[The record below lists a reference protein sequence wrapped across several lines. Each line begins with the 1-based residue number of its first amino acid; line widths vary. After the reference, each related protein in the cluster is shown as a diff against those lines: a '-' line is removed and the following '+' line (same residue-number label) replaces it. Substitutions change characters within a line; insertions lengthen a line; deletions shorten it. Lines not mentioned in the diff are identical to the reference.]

1 MAKDQTLVIL
11 IAPNVS
17 EQMGGE
23 AIKALQIFREMAK
36 LHPDAIQI
44 THARCKTELVER
56 LGLSNVYFIDD
67 TGFSLTIWRSRIF
80 RVFLDTWFAY
90 HAIKLAEQIARERNL
105 TEHQVIIHQTEPNSP
120 VIPRIISVHHTN
132 VFGPINGNIYY
143 PAIFRSKE
151 TVSARLRRVF
161 HKPAQFLNRC
171 LFKGKQHVAA
181 VLCAGGERTRTSLD
195 AAGYPGRSIFDSV
208 DCGVDDKLLDRRR
221 VEHKG
226 ENLKFVHYGRLVFH
240 KGTALII
247 ESLPKTKHRVSL
259 DIIGRGPELERCK
272 KLTQDLNLNDRVRFF
287 DWFPSHD
294 DLLDALSQYRG
305 VVLPSIE
312 DANGIVVQEAMSLG
326 IPAICL
332 DWGGPQLLI
341 KHNVCG
347 FLIEPKSK
355 ESILSCLAE
364 YMDLLAQDPM
374 LAERF
379 STAGRDLAQNWRW
392 SSVARSWSAMYDRIR
407 SPLYQ

>member
-1 MAKDQTLVIL
+1 MARDQALVIL

-36 LHPDAIQI
+36 LYPDVIQI
-44 THARCKTELVER
+44 THARCKTELVGR
-56 LGLSNVYFIDD
+56 LRLSNVQFIDD
-67 TGFSLTIWRSRIF
+67 TKFSLIIWRSRVF
-80 RVFLDTWFAY
+80 RVFLNTWFAY
-90 HAIKLAEQIARERNL
+90 QAIKAAEQIARDRNL
-105 TEHQVIIHQTEPNSP
+105 AGDEVIVHQTEPNSP
-120 VIPRIISVHHTN
+120 VTPRVISAHHVN

-143 PAIFRSKE
+143 PAIFRNSE
-151 TVSARLRRVF
+151 TWSARLRRFF
-161 HKPAQFLNRC
+161 HMPAQFINRC
-171 LFKGKQHVAA
+171 FFRDKQRVAA
-181 VLCAGGERTRTSLD
+181 VLCAGGERTRASLD
-195 AAGYPGRSIFDSV
+195 AAGYPRRAIFESI

-247 ESLPKTKHRVSL
+247 ESLPKTRHRVCL
-259 DIIGRGPELERCK
+259 DVIGRGPELERCK
-272 KLTQDLNLNDRVRFF
+272 KLAQDLDLSDRVRFF
-287 DWFPSHD
+287 DWYPSHD

-341 KHNVCG
+341 EHNVCG

-355 ESILSCLAE
+355 EFILSGLAE
-364 YMDLLAQDPM
+364 YMDKLARDPM
-374 LAERF
+374 LAEKF

-392 SSVARSWSAMYDRIR
+392 SSVARSWSAIYDRIR
-407 SPLYQ
+407 PLPD